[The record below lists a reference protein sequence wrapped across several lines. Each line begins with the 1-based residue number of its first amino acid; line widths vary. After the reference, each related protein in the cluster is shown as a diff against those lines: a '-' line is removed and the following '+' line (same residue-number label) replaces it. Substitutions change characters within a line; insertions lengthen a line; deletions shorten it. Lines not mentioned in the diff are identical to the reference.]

1 MVWPAKC
8 LQMALRAALVAGRTN
23 KNGSAA
29 APRTFNRGE
38 HGEISWNRWWAAARA
53 DRMPEKATQATV
65 EKGRRAWEDIVAGID
80 DAFSVDLQPSR
91 TR

>member
-1 MVWPAKC
+1 
-8 LQMALRAALVAGRTN
+8 
-23 KNGSAA
+23 
-29 APRTFNRGE
+29 
-38 HGEISWNRWWAAARA
+38 
-53 DRMPEKATQATV
+53 MPEKATQATV